1 MLAALTLQPAGLAN
15 SLLPTR
21 SSPPA
26 FLADRGC
33 TRLLTQHTAP
43 SSLQRTLFCTVLAHG
58 VHVAALVHDSTFRHD
73 RVGLCSAPMA
83 MPRRRGGT
91 HLHCIVC
98 LCWPAAWHDARSR
111 NALCAC
117 EHGISAHILLV
128 HDAMPSAM
136 AFARE
141 IPRTFAC
148 ARTSPSHSSAAAST
162 GAQRAARQAWLGGQ
176 HHSRRPDQRAVATA
190 CRHC

>member
-1 MLAALTLQPAGLAN
+1 MGAPAHDRKVQAFTVGLGASPLRTRGCVRVTGPHRSCQHLGSFPSPPLAAEPVPRSLAAGGEAWGRSQPVNQRSAMAADLASAWVLAVLAALTLQPAGLAN

-26 FLADRGC
+26 LLADRGC

-58 VHVAALVHDSTFRHD
+58 MHVAALVHDSTFRHD
-73 RVGLCSAPMA
+73 HVGLCSAPMA

-98 LCWPAAWHDARSR
+98 LCWPAA
-111 NALCAC
+111 
-117 EHGISAHILLV
+117 
-128 HDAMPSAM
+128 
-136 AFARE
+136 
-141 IPRTFAC
+141 
-148 ARTSPSHSSAAAST
+148 
-162 GAQRAARQAWLGGQ
+162 
-176 HHSRRPDQRAVATA
+176 
-190 CRHC
+190 